1 MIHVL
6 VVDDE
11 KEQNQVICTY
21 LMKKQHTRGRLYQ
34 RRTGI
39 RCAL

>member
-1 MIHVL
+1 MIDVL

-11 KEQNQVICTY
+11 KERKPGHLY
-21 LMKKQHTRGRLYQ
+21 LSDEKQHTRGRLYQ